1 MLGRRA
7 GLSLFVLLMIASCQS
22 RGNWLSLCQDFP
34 STVIRDRNENYLAHI
49 FEANERIALLQLAA
63 VRPDNPACESR
74 EVSVGHDKIAW
85 AGFAN
90 RALGKP
96 GQIALQGRERDRRF
110 VVSEIIVNDHAE
122 MLSAPTGVAVKPQP
136 KANVSRFSPRR
147 AAWFWSPTLWQD
159 SPQLIFDN
167 QSALALKRIYI
178 TVPVANGRVQHSG
191 ELLKF
196 LENAHLRDLQVWAA
210 LGDPQAVLETEKQR
224 FLTMV
229 TAYQAFN
236 NGSPRW
242 QRLDG
247 LQLDIEPYLLPGYQL
262 NPAVWLQKQAKIV
275 NWMHQAAPTLAIDMV
290 LPFWFEPLNG
300 SGSELLATVEE
311 SIVSITVMNYRTD
324 PEQISAF
331 AEKFLAWGV
340 QRHKAVYIALESLS
354 MPVEEQRTYT
364 QAISGELWRID
375 FKAASVLLLL
385 QQAETLPGE
394 MGYRFSHSRKIDG
407 SNTSF
412 FRHSDALMSL
422 LPSLENQ
429 FSSWT
434 SFAGLALHGHDQP

>member
-1 MLGRRA
+1 
-7 GLSLFVLLMIASCQS
+7 
-22 RGNWLSLCQDFP
+22 
-34 STVIRDRNENYLAHI
+34 
-49 FEANERIALLQLAA
+49 
-63 VRPDNPACESR
+63 
-74 EVSVGHDKIAW
+74 
-85 AGFAN
+85 
-90 RALGKP
+90 
-96 GQIALQGRERDRRF
+96 
-110 VVSEIIVNDHAE
+110 
-122 MLSAPTGVAVKPQP
+122 
-136 KANVSRFSPRR
+136 
-147 AAWFWSPTLWQD
+147 
-159 SPQLIFDN
+159 
-167 QSALALKRIYI
+167 
-178 TVPVANGRVQHSG
+178 
-191 ELLKF
+191 
-196 LENAHLRDLQVWAA
+196 
-210 LGDPQAVLETEKQR
+210 
-224 FLTMV
+224 
-229 TAYQAFN
+229 
-236 NGSPRW
+236 
-242 QRLDG
+242 
-247 LQLDIEPYLLPGYQL
+247 
-262 NPAVWLQKQAKIV
+262 
-275 NWMHQAAPTLAIDMV
+275 LAIDMV